1 VLRKRTIRGPSKRS
15 VLKWIG
21 TAMAWIFA
29 SVVWLMIA
37 IPAIVL
43 VGGLALFVLT
53 FIFGVM
59 LGGAR

>member
-1 VLRKRTIRGPSKRS
+1 M
-15 VLKWIG
+15 LKWIG